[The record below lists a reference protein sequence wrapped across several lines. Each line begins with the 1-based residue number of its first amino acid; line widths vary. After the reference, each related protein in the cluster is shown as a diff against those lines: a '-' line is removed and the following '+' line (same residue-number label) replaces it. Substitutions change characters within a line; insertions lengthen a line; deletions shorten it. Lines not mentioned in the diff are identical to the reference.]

1 VSGSPLQP
9 IDGPEMNAAV
19 EAERRPPDGAE
30 PRRVRV
36 DVSAWAIA
44 KLMAGLLLLGVVG
57 NLAHQIRDVLV
68 WAAAALFLAVA
79 LNPLVARLEPKLGR
93 TAAALVVFLGFI
105 VLLLAALAALVA
117 PFVTQVDQLTTGL
130 PNALQDARHNH
141 TFARLDERFHLV
153 EHARAHADAVPGYV
167 FGTAGTVL
175 GGIVAVT
182 TVLFLM
188 VFLLIELPNLAR
200 LVLGQ
205 LQPAQRERAV
215 AIAQHANRQVGG
227 YVFGNLVISVICGA
241 VTWVALYLLGVPY
254 SLALAVFM
262 AVFDIIPLVGA
273 TIGSIVVIGAAFL
286 LTGATAGIAMFV
298 IVMVYQQIENHVL
311 QPLIYGRTVQLSS
324 LTVLL
329 AALGGGAALG
339 LVGALLAI
347 PIAGTLQAVIGE
359 VLESRAE
366 RIRRDGPSGEEAVE
380 AP

>member
-1 VSGSPLQP
+1 MHTTDRPQTSTITDPQRRSVGPEARRVQFDVSGW
-9 IDGPEMNAAV
+9 AV
-19 EAERRPPDGAE
+19 
-30 PRRVRV
+30 
-36 DVSAWAIA
+36 A

-57 NLAHQIRDVLV
+57 NVAYQIRDVLV
-68 WAAAALFLAVA
+68 WTAAALFLAVA

-93 TAAALVVFLGFI
+93 TAAAIAVFLGFVV
-105 VLLLAALAALVA
+105 VLIATLAALVA
-117 PFVTQVDQLTTGL
+117 PFVTQVDQLTTGV
-130 PNALQDARHNH
+130 PNALQDARQND
-141 TFARLDERFHLV
+141 TFARLDSRFHLV

-175 GGIVAVT
+175 GGVVAVT

-188 VFLLIELPNLAR
+188 IFLLIELPNLGR

-205 LQPAQRERAV
+205 LQPGQRERAV

-241 VTWVALYLLGVPY
+241 VTWMALYALGVPY

-286 LTGATAGIAMFV
+286 LTGTTAGIAMFA
-298 IVMVYQQIENHVL
+298 IVMIYQQIENHVL
-311 QPLIYGRTVQLSS
+311 QPLIYGRTAQLSS

-329 AALGGGAALG
+329 AVLIGGAALG

-359 VLESRAE
+359 MLENRAD

>member
-1 VSGSPLQP
+1 MQTIDRPQPNTTTTDPELRPATRRDTRRVEFDVSGW
-9 IDGPEMNAAV
+9 AV
-19 EAERRPPDGAE
+19 
-30 PRRVRV
+30 V
-36 DVSAWAIA
+36 
-44 KLMAGLLLLGVVG
+44 KLMVGLLLLGVVG
-57 NLAHQIRDVLV
+57 NVAYQVRDVLV
-68 WAAAALFLAVA
+68 WTAAALFLAIA
-79 LNPLVARLEPKLGR
+79 LNPLVTRLEPKLGR
-93 TAAALVVFLGFI
+93 TGAALAVFLGFI
-105 VLLLAALAALVA
+105 VALIATLAALVA

-141 TFARLDERFHLV
+141 TFARLDSRFHLV

-175 GGIVAVT
+175 GGVIAVT

-188 VFLLIELPNLAR
+188 IFLLIELPNLCR

-227 YVFGNLVISVICGA
+227 YVFGNLVISLICGA
-241 VTWVALYLLGVPY
+241 VTWVALYAFGVPY

-286 LTGATAGIAMFV
+286 LTGTTAGIAMFV

-311 QPLIYGRTVQLSS
+311 QPLIYGRTVALSS

-329 AALGGGAALG
+329 AVLTGGAALG

-347 PIAGTLQAVIGE
+347 PIAGTLQAVFGE
-359 VLESRAE
+359 MLERRAE
-366 RIRRDGPSGEEAVE
+366 RIRRDGPGGEEAVE
-380 AP
+380 AS

>member
-1 VSGSPLQP
+1 VSATPVPP
-9 IDGPEMNAAV
+9 IDGPDMNAAV
-19 EAERRPPDGAE
+19 EAERRRSDGME
-30 PRRVRV
+30 VRRVRF
-36 DVSAWAIA
+36 DVSGWAIA

-105 VLLLAALAALVA
+105 VLLLATLAALVA

-130 PNALQDARHNH
+130 PNALQDARRNH
-141 TFARLDERFHLV
+141 TFARLDSRFHLV

-286 LTGATAGIAMFV
+286 LTGTTAGIAMFV

-329 AALGGGAALG
+329 AVLVGGAALG

>member
-1 VSGSPLQP
+1 MQTIDRPEPSSTRDPEGRPLP
-9 IDGPEMNAAV
+9 A
-19 EAERRPPDGAE
+19 PDR
-30 PRRVRV
+30 RRVEF
-36 DVSAWAIA
+36 DISAWAVA
-44 KLMAGLLLLGVVG
+44 KLVVGLLLLGIVG
-57 NLAHQIRDVLV
+57 NVIYQIRDVFI
-68 WAAAALFLAVA
+68 WTAAALFLAIA

-93 TAAALVVFLGFI
+93 TAAALVVFLGFVVALI
-105 VLLLAALAALVA
+105 ATLAALVA

-141 TFARLDERFHLV
+141 TFARLDSRFHLV

-175 GGIVAVT
+175 GGVIAVT

-188 VFLLIELPNLAR
+188 IFLLIELPNLCR

-205 LQPAQRERAV
+205 LQPEQRERAV

-227 YVFGNLVISVICGA
+227 YVFGNLVISVICLV
-241 VTWVALYLLGVPY
+241 VTWVALYALGVPY

-286 LTGATAGIAMFV
+286 LTGSTAGIAMFV

-311 QPLIYGRTVQLSS
+311 QPLIYGRTVALSS

-329 AALGGGAALG
+329 AVLTGGAALG

-347 PIAGTLQAVIGE
+347 PIAGTLQAVFGE
-359 VLESRAE
+359 MLENRAA
-366 RIRRDGPSGEEAVE
+366 RIRRDGPTGEEAVE
-380 AP
+380 TP

>member
-1 VSGSPLQP
+1 
-9 IDGPEMNAAV
+9 MHTT
-19 EAERRPPDGAE
+19 ERPQTSTITEPDPRSVGAG
-30 PRRVRV
+30 PRRVQF
-36 DVSAWAIA
+36 DVSGWAVV

-57 NLAHQIRDVLV
+57 NVAYQIRDVLV
-68 WAAAALFLAVA
+68 WTAAALFLAVA
-79 LNPLVARLEPKLGR
+79 LNPLVTRLEPKLGR
-93 TAAALVVFLGFI
+93 TAAAIVVFIGFV
-105 VLLLAALAALVA
+105 VLLIATLAAFVA
-117 PFVTQVDQLTTGL
+117 PFVTQVDQLTTSL
-130 PNALQDARHNH
+130 PKALQDARHNH
-141 TFARLDERFHLV
+141 AFARLDSRFHLV

-175 GGIVAVT
+175 GGVVAVT

-188 VFLLIELPNLAR
+188 IFLLIELPNLSR

-241 VTWVALYLLGVPY
+241 VTWVSLYALGVPY

-286 LTGATAGIAMFV
+286 LTGTTAGIAMFA
-298 IVMVYQQIENHVL
+298 IVMIYQQIENHVL
-311 QPLIYGRTVQLSS
+311 QPLIYGRTSQLSS

-329 AALGGGAALG
+329 AVLIGGAALG

-347 PIAGTLQAVIGE
+347 PIAGTLQAVFGE
-359 VLESRAE
+359 ILENRAE
-366 RIRRDGPSGEEAVE
+366 RIRRGGPSGEEAVQ
-380 AP
+380 AS

>member
-1 VSGSPLQP
+1 MSRSPVHP

-19 EAERRPPDGAE
+19 ETERRPSEDAE
-30 PRRVRV
+30 PRRVRF

-44 KLMAGLLLLGVVG
+44 KLMAGLLLLGVAG
-57 NLAHQIRDVLV
+57 NLAHQIRDVIV

-93 TAAALVVFLGFI
+93 TAAAVVVFLGFI
-105 VLLLAALAALVA
+105 VLLLTTLAAFVA

-141 TFARLDERFHLV
+141 TFARLDSRFHLV

-175 GGIVAVT
+175 GGVVAVT

-188 VFLLIELPNLAR
+188 VFLLIELPNIAR

-241 VTWVALYLLGVPY
+241 VTWVALSLLGVPY

-286 LTGATAGIAMFV
+286 LTGTTAGIAIFV

-329 AALGGGAALG
+329 AVLVGGAALG

-347 PIAGTLQAVIGE
+347 PIAGTLQAVLGE
-359 VLESRAE
+359 MLESRAE

>member
-1 VSGSPLQP
+1 VSGTTVQP
-9 IDGPEMNAAV
+9 IDGPEVNAAV
-19 EAERRPPDGAE
+19 EAERRSSTEPQ
-30 PRRVRV
+30 PRRVQF
-36 DVSAWAIA
+36 DVSGWAVV

-68 WAAAALFLAVA
+68 WTAAALFLAVA
-79 LNPLVARLEPKLGR
+79 LNPLVARLEPRLGR
-93 TAAALVVFLGFI
+93 TAAALVVFLGFVV
-105 VLLLAALAALVA
+105 VLIATLAALVA

-141 TFARLDERFHLV
+141 TFARLDSRFHLV

-175 GGIVAVT
+175 GGVVAVT

-188 VFLLIELPNLAR
+188 IFLLIELPNLSR

-205 LQPAQRERAV
+205 LQPAQRERAI

-227 YVFGNLVISVICGA
+227 YVFGNLVISVICGT
-241 VTWVALYLLGVPY
+241 VTWLSLYVLGVPY

-286 LTGATAGIAMFV
+286 LTGTTAGIAMFV

-311 QPLIYGRTVQLSS
+311 QPLIYGRTVALSS

-329 AALGGGAALG
+329 AVLVGGAALG

-359 VLESRAE
+359 ILANRAE

-380 AP
+380 AS

>member
-1 VSGSPLQP
+1 MHTIDRPETSTTTEPERRSGARPDARRVEFDVSGW
-9 IDGPEMNAAV
+9 AV
-19 EAERRPPDGAE
+19 
-30 PRRVRV
+30 V
-36 DVSAWAIA
+36 
-44 KLMAGLLLLGVVG
+44 KLMAGLLLLGIVG
-57 NLAHQIRDVLV
+57 NVAYQVRDVLV
-68 WAAAALFLAVA
+68 WTAAALFLAVA
-79 LNPLVARLEPKLGR
+79 LNPLVTRLEARLGR
-93 TAAALVVFLGFI
+93 TAAAVAVFLGFVVALI
-105 VLLLAALAALVA
+105 ATLAALVA

-141 TFARLDERFHLV
+141 TFARLDSRFHLV
-153 EHARAHADAVPGYV
+153 EHARAHADSVPGYV

-175 GGIVAVT
+175 GGVVAVT

-188 VFLLIELPNLAR
+188 IFLLIELPNLCR

-205 LQPAQRERAV
+205 LQPGQRERAI

-241 VTWVALYLLGVPY
+241 VTLVALYGFGVPY

-286 LTGATAGIAMFV
+286 LTGTTAGIAMFV

-329 AALGGGAALG
+329 AVLVGGAALG

-347 PIAGTLQAVIGE
+347 PIAGTLQTVLGE
-359 VLESRAE
+359 MLESRAE
-366 RIRRDGPSGEEAVE
+366 RIRRGGPSGEEAVE
-380 AP
+380 AS

>member
-1 VSGSPLQP
+1 MPESPVHP
-9 IDGPEMNAAV
+9 VDGPEMNVAV
-19 EAERRPPDGAE
+19 EAERRPSDDAE
-30 PRRVRV
+30 PRRVRF

-44 KLMAGLLLLGVVG
+44 KLMTGLLLLGVVG

-79 LNPLVARLEPKLGR
+79 LNPVVARLEPKLGR
-93 TAAALVVFLGFI
+93 TAAAVVVFLGFI

-117 PFVTQVDQLTTGL
+117 PFVSQVDQLTTGL
-130 PNALQDARHNH
+130 PNALQDARRNH
-141 TFARLDERFHLV
+141 TFARLDSRFHLV

-175 GGIVAVT
+175 GGVVAVT

-205 LQPAQRERAV
+205 LQPAQRARAV

-286 LTGATAGIAMFV
+286 LTGTTAGIAIFV

-329 AALGGGAALG
+329 AVLVGGAALG

-347 PIAGTLQAVIGE
+347 PIAGTLQAVVGE
-359 VLESRAE
+359 MLESRAE